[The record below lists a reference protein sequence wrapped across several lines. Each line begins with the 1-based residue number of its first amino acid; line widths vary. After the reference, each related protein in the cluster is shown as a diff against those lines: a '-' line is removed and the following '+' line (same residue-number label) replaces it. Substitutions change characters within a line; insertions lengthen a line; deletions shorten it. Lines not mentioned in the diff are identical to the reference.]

1 MAGGGKLLDSRVMAW
16 VLMPDHAHWLVQLG
30 HGLSLAATVQRLKS
44 LTARAAGTQDGQ
56 IWQAGFH
63 ERALR
68 SEREWRPAARYLVR
82 NPVRA
87 GLCASVWD
95 YAFWDAEWLGERSGC
110 GDPVA

>member
-1 MAGGGKLLDSRVMAW
+1 MAW

-30 HGLSLAATVQRLKS
+30 HGLSLTATVQRMKS
-44 LTARAAGTQDGQ
+44 LTARAAGIEGGRV
-56 IWQAGFH
+56 WQVGFH

-68 SEREWRPAARYLVR
+68 GEREWRPAARYLVR

-87 GLCASVWD
+87 GLCVSVWD
-95 YAFWDAEWLGERSGC
+95 YAFWDAEWLDERSGR